1 MSVKNPREIILNGR
15 VKKII
20 IGLKN
25 VLRSIRIIAAT
36 AVVCHL
42 SICNPGKKYTTNAN
56 AIILTTHFQNMTFIF
71 AEFIPHCD
79 AGLTPD

>member
-1 MSVKNPREIILNGR
+1 MSVKKPREIMLNGK

-25 VLRSIRIIAAT
+25 VLSSIRIIAAT

-42 SICNPGKKYTTNAN
+42 SICIPGKKYTTIAS
-56 AIILTTHFQNMTFIF
+56 AIILTAHFKNMTFIF
-71 AEFIPHCD
+71 AS
-79 AGLTPD
+79 L

>member
-1 MSVKNPREIILNGR
+1 MLNGR

-25 VLRSIRIIAAT
+25 VLSNIRITAAT

-42 SICNPGKKYTTNAN
+42 SICIPGMKYTTNDS
-56 AIILTTHFQNMTFIF
+56 AIILTTHFKNMTFIF
-71 AEFIPHCD
+71 
-79 AGLTPD
+79 